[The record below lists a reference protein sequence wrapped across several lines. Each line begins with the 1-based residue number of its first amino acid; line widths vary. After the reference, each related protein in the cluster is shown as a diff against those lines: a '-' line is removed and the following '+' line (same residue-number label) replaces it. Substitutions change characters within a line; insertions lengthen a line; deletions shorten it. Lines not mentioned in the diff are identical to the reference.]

1 MKERPRRKH
10 FMKKLKSWRS
20 AWICSTDELVV
31 SICNGAFESVVN
43 QETFESW
50 YPLEL
55 CIKYGLNKDL
65 IVIKKSDNDGYHDV
79 FFTDKGL
86 KIAQALAKRTCAFSG
101 RATSG
106 VF

>member
-1 MKERPRRKH
+1 MQETPKRKH
-10 FMKKLKSWRS
+10 FIKKLKAWQS
-20 AWICSTDELVV
+20 AWIQSTDELVV
-31 SICNGAFESVVN
+31 SISSNVMENVINCEI
-43 QETFESW
+43 FESW

-65 IVIKKSDNDGYHDV
+65 IVVKKNDDRYDV

-101 RATSG
+101 RTTSG
-106 VF
+106 IF